1 MSDQHQRLRRPDLPG
16 DEIGAAMTEGVVA
29 GIDWASEVHVAC
41 VIGRDGAVA
50 DRFSFTHDTA
60 AIRSMVRRLQGAGVA
75 GVAIER
81 GDGPV
86 VEELLAAG
94 LAVFVVPSRQIKGLR
109 TRYGSAGNKD
119 DRFDAYVL
127 ADTLRTDGHRWK
139 ALRPD
144 TGPTRALRA
153 LCRSRKDLVE
163 TRVLVTGQLRANL
176 ELAFPGAIGLFTR
189 PSSGISLAFLRRFP
203 TARKAAWLSPGRLAS
218 WLSSVGYTG
227 GITASVLHARLAA
240 AAPGLDGPEGEARGQ
255 ITLALAAMIG
265 ALNEQVSVLDA
276 EISRTFAAHPDRHIF
291 ASLPRSGTVRAA
303 TLLAEIGDCRQRFPT
318 DDALAALAGA
328 CPSTRQSGKRSQAVF
343 RWSCSKKLRAAV
355 MDFANGSR
363 AADPWAASV
372 YAAATGRGCRH
383 PHAIRILARA
393 WLRVIWRCWQDR
405 TAFDPALHRGR
416 HAAAA

>member
-1 MSDQHQRLRRPDLPG
+1 MDAG
-16 DEIGAAMTEGVVA
+16 KVA

-41 VIGRDGAVA
+41 VMDADGTVA
-50 DRFSFTHDTA
+50 GRFSFTHDAA
-60 AIRSMVRRLQGAGVA
+60 AIGAMVRRLRSAGVA
-75 GVAIER
+75 RVAIER

-86 VEELLAAG
+86 VEELAGAG

-139 ALRPD
+139 PLRPD
-144 TGPTRALRA
+144 TEPTRALRA

-163 TRVLVTGQLRANL
+163 TRVQILGQLRASL
-176 ELAFPGAIGLFTR
+176 ELAFPGAIGLFTK
-189 PSSGISLAFLRRFP
+189 PYSPVSLAFWQRFP
-203 TARKAAWLSPGRLAS
+203 TAAKAAWLSPKRLAG
-218 WLSSVGYTG
+218 WLKSVGYTG
-227 GITASVLHARLAA
+227 GVSAEVLHARLAG
-240 AAPGLDGPEGEARGQ
+240 AAPGLAGAEGEARGQ
-255 ITLALAAMIG
+255 ITLALVAVIG
-265 ALNEQVSVLDA
+265 TLNAQISGLDA
-276 EISRTFAAHPDRHIF
+276 EIGRLFAAHPDQHIF
-291 ASLPRSGTVRAA
+291 AGLPRGRTIRAA
-303 TLLAEIGDCRQRFPT
+303 NLLAEIGDCRQRFPT

-363 AADPWAASV
+363 MADPWAAGV
-372 YAAATGRGCRH
+372 YAAAISRGCRH

-393 WLRVIWRCWQDR
+393 WLRIIWRCWQDG
-405 TAFDPALHRGR
+405 TAFNPALHRSR
-416 HAAAA
+416 HLT